1 MEGSLAPV
9 YDRFL
14 DFLVEKATPQE
25 ILAFT
30 IPESERERALV
41 LLDKRDTG
49 SLTLEEAIELDQMQ
63 RVDQLISALKL
74 CRNAGDLSSR
84 KPARLRTSTRGRPM
98 RVLPQAR
105 NRQCLPSPCGTHH
118 RTEARRIFRSRE
130 SGVGVLSMQ
139 YRQGY

>member
-25 ILAFT
+25 ILSFT

-49 SLTLEEAIELDQMQ
+49 SLSLEEAIELNQMQ
-63 RVDQLISALKL
+63 RVDQLISALKAKAL
-74 CRNAGDLSSR
+74 AAS
-84 KPARLRTSTRGRPM
+84 K
-98 RVLPQAR
+98 
-105 NRQCLPSPCGTHH
+105 
-118 RTEARRIFRSRE
+118 RR
-130 SGVGVLSMQ
+130 
-139 YRQGY
+139 

>member
-1 MEGSLAPV
+1 MEGSLVPV

-63 RVDQLISALKL
+63 RVDQLISALKAKAL
-74 CRNAGDLSSR
+74 AAS
-84 KPARLRTSTRGRPM
+84 K
-98 RVLPQAR
+98 
-105 NRQCLPSPCGTHH
+105 
-118 RTEARRIFRSRE
+118 RR
-130 SGVGVLSMQ
+130 
-139 YRQGY
+139 

>member
-25 ILAFT
+25 ILSFT

-49 SLTLEEAIELDQMQ
+49 SLSLEEAIELNQMQ
-63 RVDQLISALKL
+63 RVDQLISALKAKAL
-74 CRNAGDLSSR
+74 AASKRRGPRFPKACEITYANARAPDASTAASPKAPVCTLTMCNTSSHGST
-84 KPARLRTSTRGRPM
+84 PALPIQRT
-98 RVLPQAR
+98 
-105 NRQCLPSPCGTHH
+105 
-118 RTEARRIFRSRE
+118 
-130 SGVGVLSMQ
+130 
-139 YRQGY
+139 